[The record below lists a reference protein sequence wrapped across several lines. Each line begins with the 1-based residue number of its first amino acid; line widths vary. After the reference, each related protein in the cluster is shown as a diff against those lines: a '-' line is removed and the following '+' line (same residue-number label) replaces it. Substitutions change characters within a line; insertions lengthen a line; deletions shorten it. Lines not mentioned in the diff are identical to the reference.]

1 MQMPAIHNAFHLW
14 IKQGGNNTAVLEV
27 EIAKVSPY
35 TLMFHTLYTF
45 AVVQEMNV
53 VEIVE
58 PIVEQH
64 KMEHTL
70 NTHLL
75 LAVKPALKF
84 VPVKVLLEIT
94 DVPELVEAG

>member
-1 MQMPAIHNAFHLW
+1 
-14 IKQGGNNTAVLEV
+14 
-27 EIAKVSPY
+27 
-35 TLMFHTLYTF
+35 MFHTLYTF
-45 AVVQEMNV
+45 VVVQEMNV

-64 KMEHTL
+64 KMVHTL

-84 VPVKVLLEIT
+84 VPGKAL
-94 DVPELVEAG
+94 